1 MTPLEKA
8 LQNQN
13 RCNDTTKIGGALY
26 CNKSGKII
34 HPLCVKNEKGILVCD
49 IQNCR
54 NMKGS
59 EENG

>member
-8 LQNQN
+8 LEKQN

-34 HPLCVKNEKGILVCD
+34 HPLFVKNEKGIMMCD
-49 IQNCR
+49 IQKCR
-54 NMKGS
+54 NRKDGAV
-59 EENG
+59 